1 MATGGVKTYN
11 IKLTT
16 TFAPSLQADGE
27 GSGQKKGQFESLGI
41 VFDEGR
47 QVALKTFT
55 GVSTWRKITEE
66 DLEKILNDCD
76 PIEAPPGEYK
86 IQPEKQGTGIQGVP
100 KNCNLCSVV
109 TLGP

>member
-11 IKLTT
+11 IKLTI
-16 TFAPSLQADGE
+16 TFAPGLEVDKEESR
-27 GSGQKKGQFESLGI
+27 QKKVQFESLGI

-55 GVSTWRKITEE
+55 GVSRWRKITEE
-66 DLEKILNDCD
+66 DLEIILNDCD

-86 IQPEKQGTGIQGVP
+86 IQPEKQG
-100 KNCNLCSVV
+100 
-109 TLGP
+109 